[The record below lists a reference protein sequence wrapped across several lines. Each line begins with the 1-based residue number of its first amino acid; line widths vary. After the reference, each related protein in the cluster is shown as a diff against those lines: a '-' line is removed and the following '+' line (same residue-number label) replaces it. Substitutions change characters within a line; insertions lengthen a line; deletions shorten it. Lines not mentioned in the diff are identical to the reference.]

1 MAVKKLE
8 DELGIPLFERS
19 KNSIRVTE
27 TGKRIIDQAQRVL
40 DQVGVIRDMAQD
52 GKNQLNAPL
61 KVGAIYTIGP
71 YLFPHLLP
79 ERRRAAPEMQLYIE
93 EN

>member
-1 MAVKKLE
+1 MTLTELRYVVTLARERHFGRAAERCHVSQPTLSVAVKKLE

-52 GKNQLNAPL
+52 GKKPAQCP
-61 KVGAIYTIGP
+61 P
-71 YLFPHLLP
+71 
-79 ERRRAAPEMQLYIE
+79 
-93 EN
+93 